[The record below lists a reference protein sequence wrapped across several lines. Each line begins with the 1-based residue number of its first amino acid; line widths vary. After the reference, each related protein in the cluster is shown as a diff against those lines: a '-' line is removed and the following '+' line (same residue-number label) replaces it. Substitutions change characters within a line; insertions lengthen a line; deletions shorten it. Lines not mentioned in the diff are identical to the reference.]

1 MSHAAQASNLASL
14 LGQTARLFPAHT
26 ALIHGDQRWTWA
38 QIDARVNALVAAL
51 TALGVRRGDRILLQ
65 SRNNVAMFESGW
77 AAFRMGCV
85 WVPTNY
91 RLSPAEVAYL
101 GQSSGAVVMVCE
113 AEFAGHAAA
122 VRAASPALRQV
133 LWVGDGADQG
143 ADQAAAA
150 APADHGYE
158 ALLQQ
163 HLGAPAAEVAV
174 AHDEPLWFFYTSGTT
189 GKPKAAILTHGQMG
203 FVVANHLADLIPG
216 TDERDASIA
225 VAPLSHGA
233 GIHALL
239 NVARGAATVLMPSD
253 KLDPAVFWQLVQQ
266 HRVSN
271 LFTVPTIVKMLVEHP
286 AVDEFDHRSLR
297 YVIYAGAPLYRAD
310 QRLALRKL
318 GPVLVQYFGLG
329 EVTGCITVLP
339 AHMHS
344 ADDADP
350 NAHIGSCGRPRTG
363 MALAILD
370 ASAGL
375 TPQRKLI
382 VEYWADGPA
391 SELPPGHWGLFAQN
405 VASRDSHSLDE
416 DVKMFFAMHNASF
429 DAGIVA
435 WHLKRKHNGARPITA
450 IRYYGRGTTY
460 NAWGGP
466 GRPTEPVDLA
476 KWTPYTPGR
485 NLPPAFPG
493 YLFDGGLA
501 RSSNSSATAA
511 NSRTLSFNHSTERQ
525 GNRLLLVGVSTTNVG
540 SAATSV
546 SYAGQA
552 LTRLA
557 SQTSPTGDN
566 RSEMW
571 YLVNPPVG
579 SYAVTVQLNN
589 TNDIVAGA
597 MGFAGVNQTTPFGT
611 VRGSGGDSASA
622 CITLANAPAPLV
634 ASVVSA
640 AGDAGSVGL
649 AAGQSQAWNAI
660 SNGCGWGGDYWAYT
674 DVIGVGASGP
684 GAPVASLCS
693 PLWRARRWSML
704 AVPLQPA
711 VAN

>member
-1 MSHAAQASNLASL
+1 MSSAAQVSNLASL

-51 TALGVRRGDRILLQ
+51 SALGVRRGDRILLQ

-91 RLSPAEVAYL
+91 RLTPAEVAYL

-113 AEFAGHAAA
+113 ADFAGHAAA
-122 VRAASPALRQV
+122 VRAACPALRQV
-133 LWVGDGADQG
+133 LWLGDGADQVADQV
-143 ADQAAAA
+143 ADQAADRAA
-150 APADHGYE
+150 AGVAPDPAAAAAAVDHGYE

-174 AHDEPLWFFYTSGTT
+174 AQDEPLWFFYTSGTT

-216 TDERDASIA
+216 TDERDCAIA

-297 YVIYAGAPLYRAD
+297 FVVYAGAPMYRAD

-363 MALAILD
+363 MTLAILD
-370 ASAGL
+370 AQGQPVATGEVGEICV
-375 TPQRKLI
+375 R
-382 VEYWADGPA
+382 GPA
-391 SELPPGHWGLFAQN
+391 VFAGYHDNAEATAKALRGGWFHTGDLGRVDARGLLYITGRESDMYISGGSNVYPRECEDLLLEHPGVAEVAVLGMPERHWGEVG
-405 VASRDSHSLDE
+405 VAVLVR
-416 DVKMFFAMHNASF
+416 
-429 DAGIVA
+429 
-435 WHLKRKHNGARPITA
+435 RP
-450 IRYYGRGTTY
+450 GV
-460 NAWGGP
+460 P
-466 GRPTEPVDLA
+466 PVDEAALLAFLDGKLA
-476 KWTPYTPGR
+476 KYRWPR
-485 NLPPAFPG
+485 QFVFWDSLPKSG
-493 YLFDGGLA
+493 YGKITKKDIRQQLLA
-501 RSSNSSATAA
+501 R
-511 NSRTLSFNHSTERQ
+511 
-525 GNRLLLVGVSTTNVG
+525 
-540 SAATSV
+540 
-546 SYAGQA
+546 
-552 LTRLA
+552 
-557 SQTSPTGDN
+557 GDVAV
-566 RSEMW
+566 
-571 YLVNPPVG
+571 VNP
-579 SYAVTVQLNN
+579 
-589 TNDIVAGA
+589 D
-597 MGFAGVNQTTPFGT
+597 
-611 VRGSGGDSASA
+611 
-622 CITLANAPAPLV
+622 
-634 ASVVSA
+634 
-640 AGDAGSVGL
+640 
-649 AAGQSQAWNAI
+649 
-660 SNGCGWGGDYWAYT
+660 
-674 DVIGVGASGP
+674 
-684 GAPVASLCS
+684 
-693 PLWRARRWSML
+693 
-704 AVPLQPA
+704 
-711 VAN
+711 